1 MLQRSLFREFSSN
14 HVVKLLGVVSEGQ
27 PTLVIMELMER
38 GDLKNFLRSRRPGVR
53 DKRSSHFNSITQ
65 KIGHGTR
72 FSVVRVTVVKIFYLN
87 YKSLHLFNKSNQAN
101 ENISLDLQHDK
112 PDGAA

>member
-53 DKRSSHFNSITQ
+53 DKRSPHCNCRVAIKQ
-65 KIGHGTR
+65 KTGPETR
-72 FSVVRVTVVKIFYLN
+72 FSVVRVTIMKIFHLKYKGLYL
-87 YKSLHLFNKSNQAN
+87 YYKSNQA
-101 ENISLDLQHDK
+101 D
-112 PDGAA
+112 

>member
-53 DKRSSHFNSITQ
+53 DKRNLHFNFRVAIKQ
-65 KIGHGTR
+65 KIGHDTR
-72 FSVVRVTVVKIFYLN
+72 FSVVRVTVVKIYYLN
-87 YKSLHLFNKSNQAN
+87 YKSLHLYNKSNQAN
-101 ENISLDLQHDK
+101 
-112 PDGAA
+112 